1 VSGLEQILERAK
13 QRPEKIAF
21 PEATEPRTLQA
32 VARLLE
38 ERIVEPVLVG
48 PQADVGEACRAQ
60 GIDLGAL
67 QVEDPRTSPHRDRCI
82 DAAVEAQARPGLLRE
97 KVAERLATPLF
108 FAAAMVRAGVA
119 GGTVAGAVH
128 STADTLRAALRL
140 IRPAPGAKVVSS
152 FFLMGLR
159 EPTPAG
165 DEVLAFADCGLVP
178 YPDAEELADIARRTA
193 HSYRLLCAAEPRVA
207 LLSFSTHGS
216 AHHKSVKLVVE
227 ARELLSRSS
236 PDFTFDGE
244 LQLDAALIPE
254 VGNAKAPN
262 SPVAGRANVLIF
274 PNLDAGNIGYKLVER
289 LGGAQAVGPLIQGL
303 SRPAN
308 DLSRGCSVDDIVLA
322 AAVTALQAGAQDQ
335 R

>member
-1 VSGLEQILERAK
+1 VNRLRQIIQRAK
-13 QRPEKIAF
+13 QSPAKIAF

-32 VARLLE
+32 AARLLE

-48 PQADVGEACRAQ
+48 PQTDVVEACKGQ
-60 GIDLGAL
+60 GIDPGSL
-67 QVEDPRTSPHRDRCI
+67 QIEDPQTSSHRDRCI
-82 DAAVEAQARPGLLRE
+82 DAAVEAQARRGLLRE
-97 KVAERLATPLF
+97 KVAERLASPLS

-119 GGTVAGAVH
+119 GGTVAGAIH
-128 STADTLRAALRL
+128 STAETLRAALRF
-140 IRPAPGAKVVSS
+140 IRPAPGAKIVSS

-159 EPTPAG
+159 EPTPTG
-165 DEVLAFADCGLVP
+165 DDVLAFADCGLVP
-178 YPDAEELADIARRTA
+178 YPDAEELAEIARRTA
-193 HSYRLLCAAEPRVA
+193 DSYRLLCDAEPRVA

-227 ARELLSRSS
+227 ARELLGRNA
-236 PDFTFDGE
+236 PDFAFDGE

-254 VGNAKAPN
+254 VGNAKAPT

-289 LGGAQAVGPLIQGL
+289 LGGAQAVGPLVQGL

-322 AAVTALQAGAQDQ
+322 AAVTALQAGSPDQ